1 MNKLG
6 REWCDAERV
15 GWTLIILWIHCLLIP
30 ETLSK
35 YAEVDQQATPWTTIC
50 PVEMNKYEWKSREI
64 LMNWV
69 PNWGLNLSQTGGWQK
84 WGDCGSNIK
93 QKLVSAVDT
102 DSLGVWL
109 ANDVPNTS
117 GLMQFFRKIRLQSQ
131 IRPFLG
137 VRSTNP
143 LSRASGLGK
152 LTRWCPAGQIEQEDN
167 HDDDFDG
174 QPLSECQ
181 GIKVSISWPA
191 CNHDDNWFSL
201 WWQWSIITVT
211 KCWSRP
217 TSS

>member
-15 GWTLIILWIHCLLIP
+15 GWTLIILWIHCLFIP

-69 PNWGLNLSQTGGWQK
+69 PNWRLNLSQTGGWK
-84 WGDCGSNIK
+84 KNGDCGSNIK

-152 LTRWCPAGQIEQEDN
+152 LTSARQSWYLAGPVGPAV
-167 HDDDFDG
+167 
-174 QPLSECQ
+174 P
-181 GIKVSISWPA
+181 
-191 CNHDDNWFSL
+191 
-201 WWQWSIITVT
+201 
-211 KCWSRP
+211 
-217 TSS
+217 